1 MSIASAIQTAQ
12 GRVAA
17 AYTACNNKGATI
29 PATANQ
35 NLSNLA
41 TTIETISTGGGGGS
55 VESKD
60 VDFID
65 YDGTLVASYTADEF
79 AALTALPANPSHDGL
94 IAQGWNW
101 TLSDAKTHVA
111 SYKKLLI
118 GQTYTTSDGKTRL
131 YISIPNND
139 RLDVTLYF
147 NQSAANGVTV
157 DWGDSSATETSS
169 SSGNTN
175 IGHTYSEAGDYIISL
190 DVTSGTASLGNNS
203 STYSVLGRISG
214 ISIYNNRTM
223 LKKAH
228 IGSGITTLGSYAFAY
243 NYSLKEVT
251 IPNTVTKLSSDS
263 FEYCY
268 SLDNLIIPNAPTST
282 YSSLCYGCY
291 SLTNVSLSKS
301 IKTID
306 NYTFRACYG
315 LKHIIIPNGATKL
328 GSYVFTD
335 NPSLQS
341 VILPSTV
348 TSINASTF
356 SSCYSLFSLQLPPT
370 LLSIETSL
378 VSNCYSLTS
387 LTIPSGVTSI
397 GTYAFSY
404 CTRLKNLY
412 LLPETPPTLTN
423 TNTFS
428 SIATDVL
435 IYVPNGCLEAYQ
447 TASNWSTKASRMVEM
462 PA

>member
-1 MSIASAIQTAQ
+1 MSIASEIQRLQGAKDDIKTAIQAKGITVPASAKLDTYDTYIAQ
-12 GRVAA
+12 
-17 AYTACNNKGATI
+17 I
-29 PATANQ
+29 D
-35 NLSNLA
+35 
-41 TTIETISTGGGGGS
+41 GGGG
-55 VESKD
+55 VTPVASKD
-60 VDFID
+60 VDFLD
-65 YDGTLVASYTADEF
+65 YDGTVVYSYSAAEF
-79 AALTALPANPSHDGL
+79 ATLSSLPANPSHTGL
-94 IAQGWNW
+94 MAQGWNW
-101 TLSDAKTHVA
+101 SLSDAKTHVA

-131 YISIPNND
+131 YITIPNND

-147 NQSAANGVTV
+147 NQSTANGVTV

-175 IGHTYSEAGDYIISL
+175 IAHIYSEAGDYVISL

-251 IPNTVTKLSSDS
+251 IPNTVTKLSAYG

-282 YSSLCYGCY
+282 YTYLCFGCR
-291 SLTNVSLSKS
+291 SLTSVSLSKS

-306 NYTFRACYG
+306 NYTFRDCSG
-315 LKHIIIPNGATKL
+315 LKYIIIPNGATKL

-335 NPSLQS
+335 DVSFQS

-348 TSINASTF
+348 TAMNSSTF
-356 SSCYSLFSLQLPPT
+356 SGCHSLSSLQLPSA
-370 LLSIETSL
+370 LSSIESSL

-387 LTIPSGVTSI
+387 LTIPSGVTFI

-404 CTRLKNLY
+404 CTRLKSLY

-423 TNTFS
+423 KNAFN

-435 IYVPNGCLEAYQ
+435 IYVPNGCLNAYQ